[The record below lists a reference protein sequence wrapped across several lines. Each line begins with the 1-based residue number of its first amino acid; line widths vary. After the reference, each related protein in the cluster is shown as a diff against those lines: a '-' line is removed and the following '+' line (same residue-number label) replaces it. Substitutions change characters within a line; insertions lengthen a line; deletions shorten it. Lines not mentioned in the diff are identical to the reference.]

1 MLLFLT
7 QKRIFD
13 KKPLKKE
20 IMETVQATTHA
31 TEKGIF
37 IKMVVSYWQ
46 VVNNRVTDL
55 LSQLSDEK
63 LSAETAPGR
72 NTGVYLLGHLAAVHD
87 AMFPILGFGE
97 PLYPDLYKVFVDSPD
112 KSGLEKPSIP
122 YLRECW
128 SKVTSALQQ
137 RIDATQPDEWFK
149 RHNSVSEEDFAKE
162 PHRNKLNIIINRTNH
177 LSTHLGQLIYLSK

>member
-1 MLLFLT
+1 MST
-7 QKRIFD
+7 I
-13 KKPLKKE
+13 
-20 IMETVQATTHA
+20 ETKTSA
-31 TEKGIF
+31 TEKEIF

-46 VVNNRVTDL
+46 VVNNRTTDL
-55 LSQLSDEK
+55 FGKLSDDE

-72 NTGVYLLGHLAAVHD
+72 NTGIYLLGHLTAVHD

-97 PLYPDLYKVFVDSPD
+97 PLFPELYKVFVESPD
-112 KSGLEKPSIP
+112 KSGLEKPPLP

-137 RIDATQPDEWFK
+137 RIDATSSDDWFT
-149 RHNSVSEEDFAKE
+149 RHNAVSAEDFEKE
-162 PHRNKLNIIINRTNH
+162 PTRNKLNIIINRTNH